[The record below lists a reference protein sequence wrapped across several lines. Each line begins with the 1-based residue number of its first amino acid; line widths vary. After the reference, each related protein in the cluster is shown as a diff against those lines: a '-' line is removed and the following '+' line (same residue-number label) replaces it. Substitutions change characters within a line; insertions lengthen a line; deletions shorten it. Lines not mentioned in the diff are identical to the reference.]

1 MKLTKLMLSACVAAL
16 ALVACNKEETAPV
29 DGNLKTVQLSLE
41 NIIMTKGISDPIRPD
56 ANGEMPP
63 VEVKNFKVFL
73 TDASYSPGYTA
84 KTADGKANA
93 TFYFTAASDLS
104 QIKEFHYVDHKC
116 TKVVVVANMGD
127 VTFEEVMGI
136 KTAIAEQ
143 QNPAGLVLYGEKN
156 LSSTG
161 QVHQDLETGKHAE
174 IYEATVTL
182 APTISRFEVAG
193 FAVDFSADPKFDKI
207 EVTDIA
213 FQHYFPIMTANTENG
228 LYIGGSGAHV
238 LHIAQN
244 QLENAAVVYDWFNG
258 TASTGWFRDNF
269 ATPLAMTPDAPK
281 ADAPNDLAYHFY
293 SGEAVPTMIIK
304 LLADGSPAYVYTS
317 TFNRASGGA
326 LTRLEP
332 GKIYRMS
339 AAGEVDSDGSILI
352 PDDLDPIQRCIE
364 VTVEVVDW
372 AVELITPEF

>member
-29 DGNLKTVQLSLE
+29 NGDLKTVQLSLE

-56 ANGEMPP
+56 SNGEMPP

-73 TDASYSPGYTA
+73 TDASYSPGYSA
-84 KTADGKANA
+84 KTADGTADA

-127 VTFEEVMGI
+127 VTFEEVMNI
-136 KTAIAEQ
+136 KTAIANQ
-143 QNPAGLVLYGEKN
+143 QDPTALVLYGEKN

-161 QVHQDLETGKHAE
+161 EFHTDTQTGKHTE
-174 IYEATVTL
+174 VYEATVTL

-193 FAVDFSADPKFDKI
+193 FTVKFSTDPKFDKI

-213 FQHYFPIMTANTENG
+213 FQHYFPEMTATTASG
-228 LYIGGSGAHV
+228 LYIGGSGTHV

-244 QLENAAVVYDWFNG
+244 QLDNAAVVYDWFNG
-258 TASTGWFRDNF
+258 SASTGWFRDHF
-269 ATPLAMTPDAPK
+269 ATSLAMTPAAPK

-293 SGEAVPTMIIK
+293 SGEIVPTMIIK
-304 LLADGSPAYVYTS
+304 LLADGNPAYVYTS
-317 TFNRASGGA
+317 TFNKASGGA
-326 LTRLEP
+326 LTTLEP

-339 AAGEVDSDGSILI
+339 AAGEVDTDGSIEI